1 MNKPEGN
8 VFAPETLVDPF
19 DYYRAIHDAGVE
31 IELLE
36 GMNTYVVYSYD
47 LCNEA
52 LGKPEI
58 YSNDFSVLMGR
69 EADEEIQAILAEGWP
84 DVPTLLTA
92 DHPVHTRNRKLV
104 NLAFSSP
111 REVNAIEADM
121 RTKSI
126 ELIEAFADK
135 GACEFVE
142 AFAVPLPVAMIAGQ
156 IGLDDNPRQVKE
168 WSDAAV
174 DRFSQMV
181 DHDRKLECARSLVE
195 FQHYMKAKIDDRR
208 ANGGDDLLTD
218 LVEARVEGETPL
230 TDPEIMSIM
239 QQFMVAGNET
249 TTSTLAGG
257 LLQLIRNPD
266 QMAKARAAAGGRD
279 PKLIGNLVEE
289 ALRYETP
296 TAGMW
301 RIVKADTELGG
312 TKIPAGSVVQLRYA
326 AANRDP
332 KKFPIPTHST
342 SPAPMPARISPS
354 ARGRTCAWAICS
366 AARKCWS
373 PLTSCSNGL
382 MNLRWPTRTKSASC
396 PISCCAASPACRS
409 PLPGKPE
416 PHEFRPVR
424 RTGNVRCLGPA
435 LCRAGRCGRAAAA
448 APVAHRL

>member
-8 VFAPETLVDPF
+8 VFAPETLIDPF
-19 DYYRAIHDAGVE
+19 DYYRAVHDAGIE

-47 LCNEA
+47 LCSEA
-52 LGKPEI
+52 TTKPEI
-58 YSNDFSVLMGR
+58 FSNDFTSLMGR
-69 EADEEIQAILAEGWP
+69 EADEDIQAILAEGWP
-84 DVPTLLTA
+84 DLPTLLTA

-104 NLAFSSP
+104 NLAFSAP
-111 REVNAIEADM
+111 RVNAIEADM

-126 ELIEAFADK
+126 DLIEAFADR

-142 AFAVPLPVAMIAGQ
+142 EFGVPLPVAMIAGQ
-156 IGLDDNPRQVKE
+156 IGLDDDPKRVKR

-195 FQHYMKAKIDDRR
+195 FQHYMKGLIDDRR
-208 ANGGDDLLTD
+208 ANGGNDLLTD
-218 LVEARVEGETPL
+218 LVEARIEGETPL
-230 TDPEIMSIM
+230 IDPEIMSLM

-266 QMAKARAAAGGRD
+266 QMAKAKAAAGGRD
-279 PKLIGNLVEE
+279 PKVIGNLVEE

-312 TKIPAGSVVQLRYA
+312 MAIPAGSVVQLRYA

-332 KKFPIPTHST
+332 KRFPIPTSST
-342 SPAPMPARISPS
+342 SNAPMPAPISPS
-354 ARGRTCAWAICS
+354 ARGRICAWAICS

-373 PLTSCSNGL
+373 PSTSCSNGSITS
-382 MNLRWPTRTKSASC
+382 RWPTRTRSASC
-396 PISCCAASPACRS
+396 PTSCCAA
-409 PLPGKPE
+409 
-416 PHEFRPVR
+416 
-424 RTGNVRCLGPA
+424 
-435 LCRAGRCGRAAAA
+435 
-448 APVAHRL
+448 